1 MSKRGSN
8 SSKAKAAAKKMY
20 SIFEPDDASKGT
32 GTTID
37 TSEVIP
43 EVFNPDGGV
52 VTMVYHS
59 PPRMAMVK
67 EANRNSTL
75 RAFLSK
81 YDSDDWGGIIGEV
94 AAFFNTEMDGA
105 YSEKALDDIAQD
117 LYWQLCNLNKII
129 IH

>member
-1 MSKRGSN
+1 MQMSKRGSN
-8 SSKAKAAAKKMY
+8 SSRTKANKLSA
-20 SIFEPDDASKGT
+20 IFDPEGKEGT
-32 GTTID
+32 ATVID

-59 PPRMAMVK
+59 RPRMAMVK
-67 EANRNSTL
+67 EANRNPTL
-75 RAFLSK
+75 RAFLAK
-81 YDSDDWGGIIGEV
+81 YESDDWGGIIGEV

-117 LYWQLCNLNKII
+117 LYWQLTNLNRII